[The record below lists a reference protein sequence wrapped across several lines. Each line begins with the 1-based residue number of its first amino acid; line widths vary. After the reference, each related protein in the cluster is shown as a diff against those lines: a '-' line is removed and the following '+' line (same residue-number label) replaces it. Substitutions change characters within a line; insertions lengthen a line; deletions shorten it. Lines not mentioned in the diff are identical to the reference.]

1 MADVQKD
8 WRELCNAAIA
18 AKDTDELLR
27 IVNELNETLEREE
40 KAGHKLFNGSRLS
53 GFHTTPETRSQD

>member
-1 MADVQKD
+1 MADIQKD

-27 IVNELNETLEREE
+27 IVNELNQTLEREE
-40 KAGHKLFNGSRLS
+40 KARRKLFNGGKFSE
-53 GFHTTPETRSQD
+53 FHNTSEARSED

>member
-1 MADVQKD
+1 MADIQKD

-40 KAGHKLFNGSRLS
+40 KARRNLFNGSKLS
-53 GFHTTPETRSQD
+53 EFHNNSEARSDD

>member
-40 KAGHKLFNGSRLS
+40 MARRKLFRAA
-53 GFHTTPETRSQD
+53 RSED